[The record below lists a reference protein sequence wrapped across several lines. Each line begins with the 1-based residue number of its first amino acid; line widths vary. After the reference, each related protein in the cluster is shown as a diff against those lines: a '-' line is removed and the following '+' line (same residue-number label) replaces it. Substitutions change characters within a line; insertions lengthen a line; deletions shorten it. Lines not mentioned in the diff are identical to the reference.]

1 MDLSPE
7 RHEKKQVSFLAYAV
21 TYGVLLALASV
32 SLALSRL
39 HLGAGMAVA
48 LAIAGVKACAVLWLF
63 MHLVEQHASS
73 RFAVLL
79 AVSLMVLLVGLTT
92 IDVQTRHTFP
102 AKASVPPSSAFYSR

>member
-1 MDLSPE
+1 
-7 RHEKKQVSFLAYAV
+7 
-21 TYGVLLALASV
+21 
-32 SLALSRL
+32 
-39 HLGAGMAVA
+39 
-48 LAIAGVKACAVLWLF
+48 